1 MIRCSNCGVELE
13 ENANF
18 CSLCGEPVWNKNT
31 DNLAYLKSRKLQQE
45 EKLLTDYQK
54 LTGFQ
59 KRMLIWKISGLIL
72 ISGMITTLI
81 IDLVGNQA
89 ITWSKYPLTAGLV
102 LCLNTTLIAFLY
114 RKIILLLFFSFLATS
129 VLLILLDIYAGNTG
143 WGMQLGI
150 PLLLAGYIGI
160 FVFIFIVRRAEQI
173 GLNIIAYSLIV
184 SGVLS
189 ICIDGILS
197 LYSADSLHFGWS
209 LIVMVSVAIIAVLL
223 LYIHFKLKKGTDLKR
238 FFHI

>member
-18 CSLCGEPVWNKNT
+18 CSLCGEPVWNQNT
-31 DNLAYLKSRKLQQE
+31 DNLAYLKSRKLQQD

-72 ISGMITTLI
+72 ISGIITTLI
-81 IDLVGNQA
+81 IDILGNQA
-89 ITWSKYPLTAGLV
+89 VTWSKYPVTAGLV
-102 LCLNTTLIAFLY
+102 LYLNITLIAFWY
-114 RKIILLLFFSFLATS
+114 RKLLLLLFFSFLATS

-160 FVFIFIVRRAEQI
+160 FVFILIVRKAEQT

-197 LYSADSLHFGWS
+197 LYSGNALHFGWS
-209 LIVMVSVAIIAVLL
+209 LIVMVSVGIIAVLL
-223 LYIHFKLKKGTDLKR
+223 LYIYFKLKKGTDLKR

>member
-18 CSLCGEPVWNKNT
+18 CSLCGEPVWNQNT

-45 EKLLTDYQK
+45 EKLLTDYQR

-59 KRMLIWKISGLIL
+59 KRMLFWKISGIIL
-72 ISGMITTLI
+72 ISGIITTLI
-81 IDLVGNQA
+81 IDLLGNQA
-89 ITWSKYPLTAGLV
+89 VTWSRYPVTAGLV
-102 LCLNTTLIAFLY
+102 LYLNTTLIAFWY
-114 RKIILLLFFSFLATS
+114 RKLLLLLFFSFLATS

-150 PLLLAGYIGI
+150 PLLFAGYIGI
-160 FVFIFIVRRAEQI
+160 FVFIFIVRKAEQT

-197 LYSADSLHFGWS
+197 LYSGNTLHFGWS
-209 LIVMVSVAIIAVLL
+209 LIIMVSVGIIAILL
-223 LYIHFKLKKGTDLKR
+223 LYVHFKLKKGTDLKR

>member
-1 MIRCSNCGVELE
+1 MIRCSYCGVEVE

-18 CSLCGEPVWNKNT
+18 CSLCGEPVWNK
-31 DNLAYLKSRKLQQE
+31 DADALAYLKSRKLQQE

-59 KRMLIWKISGLIL
+59 KRMVFWKISGLIL
-72 ISGMITTLI
+72 ISGIITTLI

-102 LCLNTTLIAFLY
+102 LYLNTTLIAFLY
-114 RKIILLLFFSFLATS
+114 RKIILLLFFSFLASS

-150 PLLLAGYIGI
+150 PLLFTGYTGI
-160 FVFIFIVRRAEQI
+160 FVFIFIVGKAEQK

-197 LYSADSLHFGWS
+197 LYSGNTLRFGWS
-209 LIVMVSVAIIAVLL
+209 LIAMVSVAIISSLL
-223 LYIHFKLKKGTDLKR
+223 LYIHFRLKKGTDLKR

>member
-31 DNLAYLKSRKLQQE
+31 DNLAYLKSRKLKQE
-45 EKLLTDYQK
+45 EELLTDYQK
-54 LTGFQ
+54 LTSFQ
-59 KRMLIWKISGLIL
+59 KRMLFWKISGIIL
-72 ISGMITTLI
+72 ISGIITTLI
-81 IDLVGNQA
+81 IDLLGNQA
-89 ITWSKYPLTAGLV
+89 VTWSKYPVTAGLV
-102 LCLNTTLIAFLY
+102 LYLNTTLIAFWY
-114 RKIILLLFFSFLATS
+114 RKLLLLLFFSFLATS
-129 VLLILLDIYAGNTG
+129 VLLILLDIYAGNAG

-150 PLLLAGYIGI
+150 PLLLAGYTGI
-160 FVFIFIVRRAEQI
+160 FVFIFIVRKAEQM

-197 LYSADSLHFGWS
+197 LYSGNTLHFGWR
-209 LIVMVSVAIIAVLL
+209 LIVMVSVAIVAVLL